1 MAKLEISD
9 TSFEKEV
16 LRSDVP
22 VLVDFWAPWCGP
34 CKLLGPIVDALAT
47 EYAGKPIKIASLN
60 VDESPETAGKYQV
73 MSIPTL
79 IMFKNGKPVNQMVGL
94 QPKAELKERIDEQ
107 LS

>member
-107 LS
+107 LA